1 MRVEIKMKFNL
12 KTLVVAAAFMAAG
25 AANAAPLTLDKGG
38 SVTDQGWTV
47 SNLVG
52 FGSLEFSETLRGAL
66 SLANASVEAAGD
78 VELTVNKDP
87 DPNVGFTSIVAKA
100 GVTSLSGSFDGTT
113 VSIGSVKTTGGATQ
127 TLGVSDVSDGGFITI
142 TDLRVDLANMDVYAN
157 IIGGNNVGA
166 INDLKLWKI
175 TTIEGATSFA
185 AKEGVTTSINTLS
198 GLKIYD
204 DAFNI
209 FVQATGL
216 NELGAGSL
224 AGVNDD
230 PNGYGVIRSSI
241 SVTAT
246 AAVPEPSTYALMG
259 VGLVG
264 IGLMARR
271 RRAAQ

>member
-1 MRVEIKMKFNL
+1 
-12 KTLVVAAAFMAAG
+12 
-25 AANAAPLTLDKGG
+25 
-38 SVTDQGWTV
+38 
-47 SNLVG
+47 
-52 FGSLEFSETLRGAL
+52 
-66 SLANASVEAAGD
+66 
-78 VELTVNKDP
+78 
-87 DPNVGFTSIVAKA
+87 
-100 GVTSLSGSFDGTT
+100 
-113 VSIGSVKTTGGATQ
+113 
-127 TLGVSDVSDGGFITI
+127 
-142 TDLRVDLANMDVYAN
+142 
-157 IIGGNNVGA
+157 
-166 INDLKLWKI
+166 
-175 TTIEGATSFA
+175 
-185 AKEGVTTSINTLS
+185 VTTSINTLS

>member
-1 MRVEIKMKFNL
+1 MKFNL
-12 KTLVVAAAFMAAG
+12 KSLVVAAAFMAAG
-25 AANAAPLTLDKGG
+25 ASNAASLTLDQGG

-66 SLANASVEAAGD
+66 SLANASVDPAGN
-78 VELTVNKDP
+78 VELTINKDP
-87 DPNVGFTSIVAKA
+87 DPNVGYTSIVAKA

-113 VSIGSVKTTGGATQ
+113 VSIEGVKTAGGATQ
-127 TLGVSDVSDGGFITI
+127 TLAASDVSDGGFITI
-142 TDLRVDLANMDVYAN
+142 TDLRVDLVNMDVYAN
-157 IIGGNNVGA
+157 IIGGNNVGP

-175 TTIEGATSFA
+175 TTIEGSTSFA
-185 AKEGVTTSINTLS
+185 AKEGVTTSVNTLS

-204 DAFNI
+204 DAFKI
-209 FVQATGL
+209 FVKATGL
-216 NELGAGSL
+216 NELGEGSL

-241 SVTAT
+241 SVTATT

-271 RRAAQ
+271 RRAAK